1 MCYTLGVLKS
11 GKQGKI
17 MGKSGKKLLVIG
29 ALAVS
34 LLSIGGCGAS
44 KQASTSKTGE
54 TTTKTGTTKSKTVQS
69 TKEATTSSQS
79 VKKVASTSSVAS
91 TSETVATKI
100 DLANTYYSKT
110 GATATVAAIDADTW
124 QIDYAT
130 ADGAVTATFKT
141 QWQVSGN
148 TATSTTGLTKSDGY
162 QEFNMR
168 VTRNTDQITKDD
180 QPLIT
185 LTMSDGNANHEL
197 TFTNEKVAASTQ
209 YDSITTGDLSAFVG
223 TYSTDAFEQAI
234 KDSNFRM
241 GGYNPEDYYQK
252 RTSNFNS
259 ISKDGLWFGGVHA
272 SYGLN
277 LNKLPVKINGY
288 YEVYF
293 VGKNSIAII
302 DEEMS
307 ILLVP
312 ENVAGPD
319 GSVSSEKRFFYGV
332 NYQQSNRPY
341 HDNWWE
347 N

>member
-1 MCYTLGVLKS
+1 
-11 GKQGKI
+11 

-54 TTTKTGTTKSKTVQS
+54 TTTKTSTTKSKTVQS

-79 VKKVASTSSVAS
+79 VKKVASTSSATG

-141 QWQVSGN
+141 QWRVSGN

-162 QEFNMR
+162 QEFDMR
-168 VTRNTDQITKDD
+168 VTREAAQITKDN

-185 LTMSDGNANHEL
+185 LTMSDGNASHEL
-197 TFTNEKVAASTQ
+197 TFTNEKVAANTQ
-209 YDSITTGDLSAFVG
+209 YDSITTGDLSAFYG
-223 TYSTDAFEQAI
+223 TYSSDEIEQTI
-234 KDSNFRM
+234 KDSNFTL
-241 GGYNPEDYYQK
+241 GGYSPEDYYQK
-252 RTSNFNS
+252 RTTNFNS
-259 ISKDGLWFGGVHA
+259 IDEHGLWIGGVHA
-272 SYGLN
+272 RYELDPS
-277 LNKLPVKINGY
+277 KLPVKINDY
-288 YEVYF
+288 YEVRLMGTNAIAI
-293 VGKNSIAII
+293 VGKERSVFF
-302 DEEMS
+302 
-307 ILLVP
+307 VP

-319 GSVSSEKRFFYGV
+319 GSISYERRFIFSDDIK
-332 NYQQSNRPY
+332 QSYRPY